1 MVNHWGTII
10 CKEQIEMDDYWHS
23 RFVDEN
29 DYSYTG
35 DTATL
40 EEYMNTDYSE
50 EQSEEMEIQIWK
62 QYCRFPLRGKKY
74 ASCGQEIMYISA
86 VPFIRQ
92 ETPRISG
99 CTKA

>member
-1 MVNHWGTII
+1 
-10 CKEQIEMDDYWHS
+10 MDDYWHS

-50 EQSEEMEIQIWK
+50 EQSEEME
-62 QYCRFPLRGKKY
+62 
-74 ASCGQEIMYISA
+74 MM
-86 VPFIRQ
+86 
-92 ETPRISG
+92 
-99 CTKA
+99 